1 MPKFSVLLAVYN
13 NKDDIL
19 NAIKSIIEQ
28 TFTDWELIIID
39 DCSTD
44 ETYNVVNEFIQNH
57 LEYNI
62 TLLHNNKNKGVY
74 SSLNEGLLKAIGDII
89 ARVDSDDTLH
99 NEFLEIY
106 NNIFDNNHKIIS
118 VQSYYLRNTVTKSKK
133 HVGEVTIAY
142 RREVI
147 NKIGY
152 YDSVR
157 FAADTEFVERI
168 KKVYGK
174 PRMYIIDKI
183 LYFAKKRDNS
193 LTTSEE
199 TGLKS
204 KAGIKR
210 RKDYVTNYRRWYGT
224 QNSNEIYMPY
234 PLTNRLFSVP
244 DKMIS

>member
-1 MPKFSVLLAVYN
+1 MPKFTVLLAVYN
-13 NKDDIL
+13 NKDDVL
-19 NAIKSIIEQ
+19 NAIRSIIDQ
-28 TFTDWELIIID
+28 TFTDWELIVID

-44 ETYNVVNEFIQNH
+44 ETYNIVDQFIQCH
-57 LEYNI
+57 PEQNI
-62 TLLHNNKNKGVY
+62 VLLHNSKNKGVY
-74 SSLNEGLLKAIGDII
+74 SSLNEGLLKATGDII

-99 NEFLEIY
+99 KQFLELY
-106 NNIFDNNHKIIS
+106 NNIFDNNSNVIS
-118 VQSYYLRNTVTKSKK
+118 VQSHYHRDNTSTK
-133 HVGEVTIAY
+133 HVGEVTLSY

-174 PRMYIIDKI
+174 SRMHLIDEI

-210 RKDYVTNYRRWYGT
+210 RKDYVTSYRKWHSG
-224 QNSNEIYMPY
+224 NNKDEIFMPY
-234 PLTNRLFSVP
+234 PLASRLFPVP
-244 DKMIS
+244 DKMQP